1 MTFLSCGQTR
11 LLGQLVQV
19 GFGFL
24 FMEFSVPPQ
33 RDQGPLME
41 GQVIHTLAEGDLEGV
56 SLHGVDQGH

>member
-33 RDQGPLME
+33 RDQGPLRE
-41 GQVIHTLAEGDLEGV
+41 GQVIHTF
-56 SLHGVDQGH
+56 S